1 MYYCEFVNANG
12 RYKVRGAMAF
22 ACCSPDIDAR
32 ERARVSKAI
41 DLELEQWRRDARREL
56 FKILLVGMVVPYTL
70 STCMGIQVFRLSPC
84 VIVYFSILCSVCVS
98 IAELE
103 VLAACHGPPKIG

>member
-1 MYYCEFVNANG
+1 
-12 RYKVRGAMAF
+12 MAF

-32 ERARVSKAI
+32 EQARLSKSI

-70 STCMGIQVFRLSPC
+70 STAWEFKSFVYLHVLLCIFRSCALYASVLLS
-84 VIVYFSILCSVCVS
+84 
-98 IAELE
+98 
-103 VLAACHGPPKIG
+103 